1 MCPSAAAGDPNQHK
15 EKSKADSHHSSAA
28 RVALQL
34 LDDEDVITRRSR
46 VCGAQT
52 VWMCG
57 GCLMF
62 SSWLELCCE
71 WRWVTKQLAGAAAAV
86 GWLRELG
93 FILICEL
100 DCKVAASLGD
110 VSWL

>member
-15 EKSKADSHHSSAA
+15 EESKADSHHSSAA
-28 RVALQL
+28 HVALQL
-34 LDDEDVITRRSR
+34 LDDEDVITRSR

-93 FILICEL
+93 FILICAL